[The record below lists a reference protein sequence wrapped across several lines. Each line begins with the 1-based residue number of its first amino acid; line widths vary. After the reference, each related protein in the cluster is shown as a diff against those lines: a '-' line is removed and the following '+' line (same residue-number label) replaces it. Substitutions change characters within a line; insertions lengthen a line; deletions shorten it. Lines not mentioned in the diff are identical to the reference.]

1 MRDYVV
7 QDDLGR
13 RTQFTGEKLVGE
25 SSDSID
31 ADKRSWQEINVWRT
45 RSGNFVVERQTH
57 YRVRH
62 LSDMCRR
69 ADGYELVPATNM
81 DTIACNVCNPN
92 KVLEGGFAQAAR
104 ITVDAYTTPGEL
116 ITGFKSSDGK
126 YSSIARLVL
135 ADIAEQDERVD
146 EAWNTVIVP

>member
-31 ADKRSWQEINVWRT
+31 ADKRSWQEVNVWRT

-57 YRVRH
+57 YRIRH

-69 ADGYELVPATNM
+69 ADGYELVPATSL
-81 DTIACNVCNPN
+81 DTVPCNVCNPT
-92 KVLEGGFAQAAR
+92 KVLEGGISQASR

-116 ITGFKSSDGK
+116 IASFRSSDGK
-126 YSSIARLVL
+126 YSNLARLVL
-135 ADIAEQDERVD
+135 ADVAEQDERVD
-146 EAWNTVIVP
+146 EAWNTVTVP